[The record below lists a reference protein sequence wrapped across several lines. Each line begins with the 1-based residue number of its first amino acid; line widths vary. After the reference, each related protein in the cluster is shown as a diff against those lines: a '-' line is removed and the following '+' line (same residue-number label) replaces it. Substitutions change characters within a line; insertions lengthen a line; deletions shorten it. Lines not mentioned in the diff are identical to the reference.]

1 MVTRKLT
8 TMIAEEMQ
16 KLHDTIY
23 RLGQLG
29 AAAQQADVPPAER
42 ASFANAV
49 RALQTA
55 DAALRET
62 NLVLDAYRDKNKQ
75 MYEGATVQYA
85 TLPGETIDG
94 SISKHVPDLP
104 NPNAAVRMGGVDE

>member
-8 TMIAEEMQ
+8 EMIAEEMR

-23 RLGQLG
+23 RLGQL
-29 AAAQQADVPPAER
+29 AAAAEQADVPTPEPLA
-42 ASFANAV
+42 FANAV

-62 NLVLDAYRDKNKQ
+62 NLVLDAYRDKTSQ
-75 MYEGATVQYA
+75 VFDQATVAY
-85 TLPGETIDG
+85 ETMPEPTIEAPAG
-94 SISKHVPDLP
+94 QE
-104 NPNAAVRMGGVDE
+104 RF